1 MHFRHWQ
8 FLSFSSAFL
17 KWYHAWAIS
26 YHSRFFFISSLAR
39 QEQKIHFIIKLAKS
53 DDQNQTRAGIFERNY
68 RHEFKAAKLNSK
80 AGLHLSRYS
89 DRMRLLCVIE
99 YEETV
104 KRQLPYKFL
113 IILLKIRLRRRRG
126 KEKRFLVAI
135 IQNEL
140 EKGSKVSW
148 FTNVDFRSAVVFLD
162 RISFALR
169 ISDKIRK
176 IRNNFDEI
184 VWLVQ
189 TS

>member
-1 MHFRHWQ
+1 MSD
-8 FLSFSSAFL
+8 FLSF
-17 KWYHAWAIS
+17 AIF
-26 YHSRFFFISSLAR
+26 HITAR
-39 QEQKIHFIIKLAKS
+39 KTKDSFHHQTGKVGWSKS
-53 DDQNQTRAGIFERNY
+53 NESWNFERNY
-68 RHEFKAAKLNSK
+68 RHEFKATKINSK

-89 DRMRLLCVIE
+89 DRIRLLCVIE

>member
-1 MHFRHWQ
+1 MSD
-8 FLSFSSAFL
+8 FLSFA
-17 KWYHAWAIS
+17 
-26 YHSRFFFISSLAR
+26 FFFFHIIAR
-39 QEQKIHFIIKLAKS
+39 KTKEQKMSFIIKLAKC

-89 DRMRLLCVIE
+89 DRIRLLCVIE

-135 IQNEL
+135 I
-140 EKGSKVSW
+140 
-148 FTNVDFRSAVVFLD
+148 
-162 RISFALR
+162 
-169 ISDKIRK
+169 
-176 IRNNFDEI
+176 
-184 VWLVQ
+184 
-189 TS
+189 